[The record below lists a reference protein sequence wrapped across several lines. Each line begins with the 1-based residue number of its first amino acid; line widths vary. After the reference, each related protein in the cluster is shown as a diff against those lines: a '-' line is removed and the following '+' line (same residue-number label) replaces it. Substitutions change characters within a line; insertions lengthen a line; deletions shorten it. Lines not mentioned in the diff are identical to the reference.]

1 VTVEEDRAKLA
12 KTPMYKWGWGRW
24 FEDKWFGEPV
34 DAWSSDEVWKNLERG
49 ELPYSV
55 NRARGMNLQRLG
67 AKPTRGAEN
76 VIVDGCANSG
86 QSGPV
91 ALGPYFQLLNALGI
105 EYNLLP
111 NRYCCGWTIL
121 GRATPNE
128 WDDAVSKVKSLA
140 WRNIEGARKLGAK
153 NVYQFCH
160 MCAALAQYADTEGT
174 GMSVGYGLDILT
186 EPLKK
191 VKKLKVVAPAK
202 VGYYRGC
209 LGLKKA
215 MNPNFRFDF
224 DTYRSWVDRIEGLE
238 VIDLPNNICCQASPK
253 GREAVVKMAKD
264 NKLDYVVTPCL
275 ECRRN
280 LNEAG
285 QKVLLLGTLLLEA
298 VTGKPT
304 TVWSSTHG

>member
-1 VTVEEDRAKLA
+1 MDKRLA

-24 FEDKWFGEPV
+24 FEENWFGESMES
-34 DAWSSDEVWKNLERG
+34 WSPEEVWESLEQG

-55 NRARGMNLQRLG
+55 RRTRAMNLKRIG
-67 AKPTRGAEN
+67 AKPTKGAEN

-86 QSGPV
+86 QSGNV
-91 ALGPYFQLLNALGI
+91 ALGPYLQLLDVLGI
-105 EYNLLP
+105 KYNLLP
-111 NRYCCGWTIL
+111 TRYCCGWTIL
-121 GRATPNE
+121 GRATPDV
-128 WDDAVSKVKSLA
+128 WDDAVFRVKSLA
-140 WRNIEGARKLGAK
+140 EKNIEGAKKLGAK

-160 MCAALAQYADTEGT
+160 MCAALAQYADTIGT
-174 GMSVGYGLDILT
+174 GMTVGFGLDILT
-186 EPLKK
+186 EPLKRL
-191 VKKLKVVAPAK
+191 KKLKVAKPAR

-215 MNPNFRFDF
+215 MKPDFMFDF

-238 VIDLPNNICCQASPK
+238 VMNLPNNICCQATTK
-253 GREAVVKMAKD
+253 GREDVAKLARD
-264 NKLDYVVTPCL
+264 NKLDYIVTPCL

-280 LNEAG
+280 LDEAG

-304 TVWSSTHG
+304 KAWSSIRG

>member
-1 VTVEEDRAKLA
+1 MDKRLA

-24 FEDKWFGEPV
+24 FEENWFGESMES
-34 DAWSSDEVWKNLERG
+34 WSPEEVWESLEQG

-55 NRARGMNLQRLG
+55 RRTRAMNLQRIG

-86 QSGPV
+86 QSGNV
-91 ALGPYFQLLNALGI
+91 ALGPYLQLLDVLGI
-105 EYNLLP
+105 KYNLLP
-111 NRYCCGWTIL
+111 TRYCCGWTIL
-121 GRATPNE
+121 GRATPDV
-128 WDDAVSKVKSLA
+128 WDDAVFRVKSLA
-140 WRNIEGARKLGAK
+140 EKNVDGAKKLGAK

-160 MCAALAQYADTEGT
+160 MCAALAQYADTRGT
-174 GMSVGYGLDILT
+174 GMTVGFGLDILT

-191 VKKLKVVAPAK
+191 VKRLKVAKPAR

-215 MNPNFRFDF
+215 MKPDFTFDF

-238 VIDLPNNICCQASPK
+238 VMNLPNNICCQATTK
-253 GREAVVKMAKD
+253 GREDVAKLARD
-264 NKLDYVVTPCL
+264 NKLDYIVTPCL

-280 LNEAG
+280 LDEAG

-304 TVWSSTHG
+304 KAWSSIRG

>member
-1 VTVEEDRAKLA
+1 MDKRLA

-24 FEDKWFGEPV
+24 FEENWFGESMES
-34 DAWSSDEVWKNLERG
+34 WSPEEVWESLEQG

-55 NRARGMNLQRLG
+55 RRTRAMNLQRIG
-67 AKPTRGAEN
+67 AKPTKGAEN

-86 QSGPV
+86 QSGNV
-91 ALGPYFQLLNALGI
+91 ALGPYLQLLDVLGI
-105 EYNLLP
+105 KYNLLP
-111 NRYCCGWTIL
+111 TRYCCGWTIL
-121 GRATPNE
+121 GRATPDV
-128 WDDAVSKVKSLA
+128 WDDAVFRVKSLA
-140 WRNIEGARKLGAK
+140 EKNIEGAKKLGAK

-160 MCAALAQYADTEGT
+160 MCAALAQYADTIGT
-174 GMSVGYGLDILT
+174 GMTVGFGLDILT

-191 VKKLKVVAPAK
+191 VKKLKVAKPAR

-215 MNPNFRFDF
+215 MKPDFTFDF

-238 VIDLPNNICCQASPK
+238 VMNLPNNICCQATTK
-253 GREAVVKMAKD
+253 GREDVAKLARD
-264 NKLDYVVTPCL
+264 NKLDYIVTPCL

-280 LNEAG
+280 LDEAG

-304 TVWSSTHG
+304 KAWSSIRG